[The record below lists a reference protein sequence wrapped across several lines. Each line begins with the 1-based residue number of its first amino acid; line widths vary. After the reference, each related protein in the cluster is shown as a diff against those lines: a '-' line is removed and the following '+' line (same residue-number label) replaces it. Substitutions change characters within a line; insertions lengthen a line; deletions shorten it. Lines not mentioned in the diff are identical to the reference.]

1 MRSAVAAFGFV
12 ACVAAPATA
21 FAQEGPRDPWEG
33 FNRGM
38 FAVHEAVDQ
47 AVVEPV
53 ARGYRAVTPEPV
65 RNTVRNF
72 LRNLRSPVTLAND
85 LLQGSPDRAGTTMA
99 RLTINSTVGVLGL
112 FDPATGMGFERH
124 EEDFGQTLAV
134 WGVGEGPYI
143 FIPLMGPTNLR
154 DGTGRIIDMAF
165 DPFTWVGGEDF
176 NDVRV
181 ARAITT
187 GLVARESVIEV
198 VDDIR
203 RDSLDPY
210 ASIRT
215 SYGLLRESAVQNG
228 RAAIEDLPDFD
239 DNFDAPSEPMPT
251 PSPTPAPEDNP
262 QQSNDNQAPAA
273 VTALEQAQFQ
283 PTSTSKH
290 GVLK

>member
-1 MRSAVAAFGFV
+1 MRSAVAAFSFA
-12 ACVAAPATA
+12 ACVAAPSWAL
-21 FAQEGPRDPWEG
+21 AQEAPSDPWEG
-33 FNRGM
+33 FNRNM
-38 FAVHEAVDQ
+38 FAVHEAVDE
-47 AVVEPV
+47 AVLEPV
-53 ARGYRAVTPEPV
+53 ARGYRAVAPQPV

-99 RLTINSTVGVLGL
+99 RLTINSTIGVFGL

-154 DGTGRIIDMAF
+154 DGTGRIIDIAF

-176 NDVRV
+176 DDARI
-181 ARAITT
+181 ARAT
-187 GLVARESVIEV
+187 VSAVSAREGVLDII
-198 VDDIR
+198 DDIR

-215 SYGLLRESAVQNG
+215 SYGLLRESAIQNG
-228 RAAIEDLPDFD
+228 RTAVEDLPDFD
-239 DNFDAPSEPMPT
+239 DSFDTLEEGEPPAEAIPQRSEPN
-251 PSPTPAPEDNP
+251 PAPG
-262 QQSNDNQAPAA
+262 A
-273 VTALEQAQFQ
+273 VTGLESGAFA
-283 PTSTSKH
+283 PTSRFH
-290 GVLK
+290 EGDMQ